1 MRCKGRIHNAPLS
14 ESAKQPYILPANHR
28 LSELIV
34 LNSHELVMH
43 SGVNATVTQ
52 IRQTFWIPS
61 LRQFTRKLLH
71 RCTTCKKVNGKP
83 YRAPDPLPLQ
93 KIRLQEAPPFTVT
106 GIDFTAALQVKEND
120 GTLKKVYICLFTCA
134 STKAVHL
141 EIIPTMNEESFLLG
155 FRRFTSRKSLPQ
167 IVMSDNALSFISA
180 SQEVKRLCESKK
192 FEEALSSFGVE
203 WRFIPKRAP
212 WFGGWWER
220 LIALTKTNL
229 KKTLGCALINL
240 DMLQTFVTEI
250 EKILN
255 DRPLTYDSTDIID
268 SEPLTPAH
276 LLYGRRVTTLPY
288 PRTEMDNINETYAL
302 NASDIS
308 KRAQRLSTLIEHF
321 WNRWRFEYLTS
332 LRKFHKKTGDNKI
345 NIKVGDVVQVHDDK
359 PRIKWKTAVVEEVVT
374 GNDGLVRSAIIR
386 TNSGQTSRPIVKLYP
401 LEINED
407 ELSNTSEETK

>member
-1 MRCKGRIHNAPLS
+1 
-14 ESAKQPYILPANHR
+14 
-28 LSELIV
+28 
-34 LNSHELVMH
+34 
-43 SGVNATVTQ
+43 
-52 IRQTFWIPS
+52 
-61 LRQFTRKLLH
+61 
-71 RCTTCKKVNGKP
+71 
-83 YRAPDPLPLQ
+83 
-93 KIRLQEAPPFTVT
+93 
-106 GIDFTAALQVKEND
+106 
-120 GTLKKVYICLFTCA
+120 
-134 STKAVHL
+134 
-141 EIIPTMNEESFLLG
+141 
-155 FRRFTSRKSLPQ
+155 
-167 IVMSDNALSFISA
+167 MSDNALSFISA

-192 FEEALSSFGVE
+192 IEEALSSFGVE

-229 KKTLGCALINL
+229 KKTLGRALINL

-255 DRPLTYDSTDIID
+255 DRPLTYVSTDITD

-302 NASDIS
+302 TASDIS

-332 LRKFHKKTGDNKI
+332 LREFHKKTGDNKI

-374 GNDGLVRSAIIR
+374 GNNGLVRSAIIR

-407 ELSNTSEETK
+407 ELSNTSEETKEVDTKITLPMRKAAMRAKENIKFWTNS